1 MTDLVKQLAP
11 QIIEA
16 INQSERIL
24 LHCHPSP
31 DPDSYGSTLAM
42 RQALLNMNKQV
53 TVIAGDSAKPQAFS
67 FLPGFDQVEPKT
79 WFDVDLNQFDLFI
92 SQDSGGLNQISK
104 KGEIIFP
111 ESLNVVV
118 IDHHASNHGYGKI
131 NLVDPSYIAVCQLL
145 ADLFELW
152 QINVTPNI
160 ARCLLVGIYTDSGG
174 LKYSLVTPD
183 TLRTFTK
190 LAEIYPDFTND
201 IFLLENSQTPGRV
214 IIIGLA
220 LSNISLHLNGN
231 LAISAVSFD
240 QLQQHQITKSDTE
253 KSGIANHLISVVG
266 WNVGVSLIE
275 CEPGIVSV
283 GFRTRDADK
292 YDVSLLASNLGGGGH
307 KAASGAQVNGTIEE
321 AINKVAAAAEQL
333 WNL

>member
-1 MTDLVKQLAP
+1 MTDLVKQIAP
-11 QIIEA
+11 QILDA
-16 INQSERIL
+16 INKSDRIL

-42 RQALLNMNKQV
+42 LQALQAMNKQV
-53 TVIAGDSAKPQAFS
+53 TAIAGDSAKPQAFS
-67 FLPGFDQVEPKT
+67 FLPNFDQVQIKN
-79 WFDVDLNQFDLFI
+79 WFEVDLSQFDLFI

-104 KGEIIFP
+104 LNEIIFP

-118 IDHHASNHGYGKI
+118 IDHHASNPGYGKI
-131 NLVDPSYIAVCQLL
+131 NLVEPSYIAVCQLL

-152 QINVTPNI
+152 QVDITPNI
-160 ARCLLVGIYTDSGG
+160 ARCLLMGIYTDSGG

-190 LAEIYPDFTND
+190 LAEIYPKFTDD

-231 LAISAVSFD
+231 LAMASVTHD
-240 QLQQHQITKSDTE
+240 QLVKNNISKSETE
-253 KSGIANHLISVVG
+253 KSGIANHLISVIG
-266 WNVGVSLIE
+266 WNVGISLIE
-275 CEPGIVSV
+275 SDPGIISL
-283 GFRTRDADK
+283 GFRTRDSEK
-292 YDVSLLASNLGGGGH
+292 FDVSQLASKLGGGGH
-307 KAASGAQVNGTIEE
+307 KAAAGASFNGNIAD
-321 AINKVAAAAEQL
+321 AIAATESAAKEL